1 MKYYEMTF
9 KITGYDN
16 SFKFKNIKPTKLLSL
31 ATLFSKSNDIATNE
45 QIFDFAL
52 ANTEVL
58 LIDKWTPVITILPN
72 GEYVYWPAN
81 LEDNLIALNEI
92 ITTFV
97 KEVLNKVFT
106 SSNKSEK

>member
-16 SFKFKNIKPTKLLSL
+16 SFRFKNIKPTKLLSL
-31 ATLFSKSNDIATNE
+31 ATLFTKSNNLASNE

-52 ANTEVL
+52 LNTEVL
-58 LIDKWTPVITILPN
+58 IIDKWLSVVEILSN
-72 GEYVYWPAN
+72 GDYVYWPGDI
-81 LEDNLIALNEI
+81 EDNLIALNEI
-92 ITTFV
+92 ITTFI

-106 SSNKSEK
+106 SSSKSEK